1 MKIYGIY
8 DLKNQE
14 QCLRIGT
21 LREIIK
27 FLNITPR
34 EFGRGLKNSNMIRNQ
49 YEIYYLFQE

>member
-1 MKIYGIY
+1 MKIYAIY

-34 EFGRGLKNSNMIRNQ
+34 EIGRGLKNCDVIRNQ